1 MATDQENREGN
12 LKHLGFFR
20 VAAIRALA
28 CVSALY
34 GQAKENSGPLRSG
47 VEAVEGTV
55 KMVVGPVY
63 QRLKGVPDDLL
74 CFVDKKVDETVTKLN
89 VFVPPPVKQVSSEAY
104 GAAQK
109 VPQVAK
115 SFVSKAHQD
124 GVVVASKSFY
134 TEYEPAA
141 VEYMVKVY
149 HALYSLPLFPHL
161 AEVVIPTAA
170 HWSEKY
176 NRTVVH
182 MTASHYPFCS
192 YLPLVPI
199 EKISK
204 TFEGKKKKK
213 ESGEMEGI
221 TEISD

>member
-1 MATDQENREGN
+1 MIG
-12 LKHLGFFR
+12 LSSYY
-20 VAAIRALA
+20 I
-28 CVSALY
+28 
-34 GQAKENSGPLRSG
+34 P
-47 VEAVEGTV
+47 
-55 KMVVGPVY
+55 
-63 QRLKGVPDDLL
+63 
-74 CFVDKKVDETVTKLN
+74 FVHMVDETVTKLN
-89 VFVPPPVKQVSSEAY
+89 LFVPPPVKQVSSETY

-109 VPQVAK
+109 VPQVTK
-115 SFVSKAHQD
+115 SFVSKAHQE

-161 AEVVIPTAA
+161 AEAVMPIAA

-176 NRTVVH
+176 NRIVVH
-182 MTASHYPFCS
+182 MTANHYPFSS
-192 YLPLVPI
+192 YLPFVPI

-213 ESGEMEGI
+213 ESGEMESI
-221 TEISD
+221 TEISN